1 MSHMYDQAEFY
12 LFEFESNN
20 QDAIEVQTP
29 LIQGVAIQPFLD
41 IVPDFYRVKTN
52 WRINWQTVLRPGA
65 DLAVVIS

>member
-1 MSHMYDQAEFY
+1 MYDQAQFY

-52 WRINWQTVLRPGA
+52 WRIN
-65 DLAVVIS
+65 